1 MEDFLEYYAD
11 DPETKVVAAYIEGVR
26 EGRRFIDASKR
37 LTENK
42 PFVVLKGGRTEKG
55 AAAASSHTGA
65 LSGSD
70 IIFDSVCAQTGIT
83 RVSNHMEMIDLIK
96 AFLPLPLPKGRK
108 VGIISAQGGMGVL
121 MADAC
126 IKNGL
131 EVPNLTEESINELN
145 TFLPYFW
152 SHRNPID
159 ATAGFMGDLSV
170 LTKSLEVLLRQEDI
184 HSVVCLPQVWSP
196 LFSTISAQL
205 SDEMQ
210 DLFKSISVEMMEW
223 MEEALIDDFI
233 KLKNEYGKPVIAIGT
248 FTQSGSKSNRLLE
261 ENGIPVYETPDQV
274 ARVLSKLVEYAEY
287 LSNSKNHN

>member
-1 MEDFLEYYAD
+1 MASSQGIGFNKYVSSGNEADLHMEDFLEYYAD

-26 EGRRFIDASKR
+26 EGRRFIDASKEV
-37 LTENK
+37 TKNK
-42 PFVVLKGGRTEKG
+42 PFVVLKGGKTEAG

-65 LSGSD
+65 LSGAD
-70 IIFDSVCAQTGIT
+70 MIFDAMCVQTGIM
-83 RVSNHMEMIDLIK
+83 RVSDHMEMIDLIK
-96 AFLPLPLPKGRK
+96 AFLLLPRPMGRK
-108 VGIISAQGGMGVL
+108 VGIVSAQGGMGVL

-126 IKNGL
+126 VKYGL
-131 EVPNLTEESINELN
+131 EVPKLTEGSINELN

-159 ATAGFMGDLSV
+159 VTAGFMGDLSA

-196 LFSTISAQL
+196 LFSTISAQI

-223 MEEALIDDFI
+223 MEETIINDFI

-248 FTQSGSKSNRLLE
+248 FTNSGSKSNRLLE
-261 ENGIPVYETPDQV
+261 EN
-274 ARVLSKLVEYAEY
+274 
-287 LSNSKNHN
+287 